1 MTTDTRPLT
10 SYGPVQ
16 MGDRL
21 GLARFQ
27 VDRALTAGLIPP
39 PARAGG
45 RWSASVVDDLADR
58 ADEIRA
64 AVGAVPDLGAG
75 RAAEELSAR
84 LGIEVTADAVVEL
97 AACGA
102 IPVVGE
108 YKRCPL
114 YCGRTV
120 EQFTDTD
127 AAVAAVRDGELL
139 TADQAAGRLGIRRSD
154 FDHLVRAGLIT
165 PAARGRSVF
174 QRRSAAPNVP
184 LYRAGDLTALLA
196 RDDVDWDAVRATPKG
211 KPSPLA
217 DLPTKETIR

>member
-1 MTTDTRPLT
+1 
-10 SYGPVQ
+10 

-27 VDRALTAGLIPP
+27 VERALTAGLIPP

-45 RWSASVVDDLADR
+45 RWSASVVDDLANR

-97 AACGA
+97 AARGL

-108 YKRCPL
+108 YKGCPL

-120 EQFTDTD
+120 ERITDTR
-127 AAVAAVRDGELL
+127 AVAAAVRDGELL
-139 TADQAAGRLGIRRSD
+139 TAAEAAARLGIRRSD
-154 FDHLVRAGLIT
+154 FDHLVRAGLLEPVT
-165 PAARGRSVF
+165 YGRSVF
-174 QRRSAAPNVP
+174 QRRREAPNVP
-184 LYRAGDLTALLA
+184 LYRAGDLTSLLA
-196 RDDVDWDAVRATPKG
+196 RDGIDWDAVRSTPKG
-211 KPSPLA
+211 FHSPLA
-217 DLPTKETIR
+217 KLPTMEMTS